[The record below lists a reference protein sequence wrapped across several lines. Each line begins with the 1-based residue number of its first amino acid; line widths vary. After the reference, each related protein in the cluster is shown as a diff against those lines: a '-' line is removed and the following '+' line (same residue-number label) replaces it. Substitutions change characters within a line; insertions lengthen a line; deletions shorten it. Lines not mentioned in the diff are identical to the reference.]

1 MRKRIGFG
9 LRDRMA
15 FWTKENALFLVKFLV
30 LFFVPYAFI
39 HVVDLSAVNEAVA
52 GVQGAMLNAAG
63 LPTAVQ
69 GTHLAITVGGRQ
81 AFFNMIIDC
90 SGLMMVILFF
100 ALLYSTP
107 IKRGRLKWLLAFT
120 PLLLA
125 FNAVRL
131 FVTIAAA
138 VLYNAFEVVHMALWF
153 VDSAVVL
160 LCWAFVAEIKLW

>member
-1 MRKRIGFG
+1 MV
-9 LRDRMA
+9 
-15 FWTKENALFLVKFLV
+15 FWTRKNVLFLVKFLV

-52 GVQGAMLNAAG
+52 GVQGAMLNTAG
-63 LPTAVQ
+63 LPTSVE
-69 GTHLAITVGGRQ
+69 GTLLTTTFGGRQ
-81 AFFNMIIDC
+81 TIFDMIIDC

-131 FVTIAAA
+131 FATIAAA
-138 VLYNAFEVVHMALWF
+138 VLYDAFEVVHVALWF

-160 LCWAFVAEIKLW
+160 LCWAFVAEIKVW